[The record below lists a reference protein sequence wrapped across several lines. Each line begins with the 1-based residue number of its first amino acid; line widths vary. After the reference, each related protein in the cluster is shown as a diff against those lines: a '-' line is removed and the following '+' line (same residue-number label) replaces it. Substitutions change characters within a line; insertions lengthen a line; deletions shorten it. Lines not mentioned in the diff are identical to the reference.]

1 MAEFIKASQAARL
14 IKDDSFLLVC
24 GFVGIGSPEEIFIEM
39 EKSFLEKGTP
49 KNLDLMFAAGFGD
62 GKTKGLNHFAH
73 KGMIKKAIGGH
84 WGLAPGLAQ
93 LVNNNDMEG
102 YNLPQGVIA
111 QMFRDMA
118 AGKPG
123 TISHVGLGTF
133 VDPEI
138 QGGKLNDV
146 TTKDI
151 VEKLTLNGREVLF
164 FHGQR
169 PNFGILKGT
178 SSDEDGNIS
187 FEEEPLTLETLS
199 IAMAVKNAGGKII
212 VQVKKKV
219 ENGVIQPKNVKIP
232 GILVDYVVVV
242 ENLENHK
249 QTLAEEFNLEYVTR
263 IISDKPSKVEAVQ
276 LDERKV
282 VSRRCAML
290 LSREKK
296 IINYGIGMP
305 EVIATV
311 LNEEG
316 QEEYFT
322 PTVEPGAIGGT
333 PAGGLNFGASVNPVC
348 IIDQPYQ
355 FDFYD
360 GGGLDMA
367 YLGLAEGDMNGNVN
381 VSKFGQLIA
390 GCGGFINITQSAKKV
405 FFCGTFT
412 AGGLKTEIKN
422 GKLSILTEGKKKK
435 FVKKAEQIT
444 FSGEYAQKKDQAVM
458 FITERAVFELKKDG
472 LYLTEI
478 APGIDLKKDILDQ
491 MDFTPLISKN
501 LKLMDERIF
510 CPETMNLEENF
521 KRED

>member
-305 EVIATV
+305 EVIAAV

-367 YLGLAEGDMNGNVN
+367 FLGLAQCDRYGNIN
-381 VSKFGQLIA
+381 VSKFGPKIA
-390 GCGGFINITQSAKKV
+390 GCGGFINITQNAKEV
-405 FFCGTFT
+405 VFCGTFT
-412 AGGLKTEIKN
+412 AGGLKLEIAD
-422 GKLSILTEGKKKK
+422 GKLKIVQEGKIKK
-435 FVKKAEQIT
+435 FVKDVEQIT
-444 FSGEYAQKKDQAVM
+444 FSGKLAKENKKKVKYV
-458 FITERAVFELKKDG
+458 TERAVFELKPEG
-472 LYLTEI
+472 LTLIEI
-478 APGIDLKKDILDQ
+478 APGIDIKRDILEQ
-491 MDFTPLISKN
+491 MEFKPLISN
-501 LKLMDERIF
+501 ELKTMDEKIF
-510 CPETMNLEENF
+510 KAEKMGLVL
-521 KRED
+521 